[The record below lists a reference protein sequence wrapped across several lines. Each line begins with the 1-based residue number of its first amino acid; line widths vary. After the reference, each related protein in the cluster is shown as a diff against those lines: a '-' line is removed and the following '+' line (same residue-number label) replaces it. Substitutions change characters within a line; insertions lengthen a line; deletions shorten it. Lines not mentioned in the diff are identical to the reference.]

1 MSLGGTMLLSDFI
14 LLMVVCLVWAT
25 NFIVTKLVLVHLDV
39 PPLLFSSL
47 RFALL
52 LFIALPWLLPWPRPR
67 WRIAVVGVLMG
78 AGGFGLVSIGLMTA
92 TPSSAA
98 VVTQL
103 GVPITAL
110 LSVLLLGERIGW
122 RRGIGI
128 ALAFSGALVVMYDPG
143 GFALSVGLIFVLGS
157 AFASAFSVVLMK
169 KMNNVEPLQFQAWVG
184 LASFIPLALGSVSV
198 ETDQVARAAS
208 AGWPFFL
215 AVAYTALF
223 VSLLGHSIFFRLV
236 QKYEANLISTLTLMC
251 PLMGIGLGVLVTGDR
266 FDMRMIVGTAVV
278 LTGVAV
284 ILTAP
289 RPPAN

>member
-1 MSLGGTMLLSDFI
+1 MLLRDFI

-25 NFIVTKLVLVHLDV
+25 NFVVTKLVLVHFDV

-52 LFIALPWLLPWPRPR
+52 LLIALPWLLPWPRPR
-67 WRIAVVGVLMG
+67 WRIAVVGLLMG

-103 GVPITAL
+103 SVPITAL
-110 LSVLLLGERIGW
+110 LSVALLGERIGW

-128 ALAFSGALVVMYDPG
+128 ALAFAGAVMVMYDPG
-143 GFALSVGLIFVLGS
+143 GFALSIGLVFVVGS
-157 AFASAFSVVLMK
+157 AFAAAFGVVLVK
-169 KMNNVEPLQFQAWVG
+169 KMDNVEPLQFQAWVG
-184 LASFIPLALGSVSV
+184 LASAIPLAFGSLSL
-198 ETDQVARAAS
+198 ETNQLERAAT

-251 PLMGIGLGVLVTGDR
+251 PLMGIGLGVLITGDT
-266 FDMRMIVGTAVV
+266 FGIRMIVGTAVV

-289 RPPAN
+289 RSPSA